1 MSTFDDIVRA
11 HGPALLAYATRL
23 CGGDRHRA
31 EDVVQETW
39 VRAWRNVDRLTEDR
53 GSVRGWL
60 TRVTHNIAV
69 DQHRHRQARP
79 TEVELPETDPA
90 STPQPDDKVLDRL
103 VVTAALD
110 TLPAPHRRTLVEVYF
125 ADRTA
130 ASAAVTLDIPVGTV
144 KSRVHNALRSLRSL
158 PALQA
163 A

>member
-1 MSTFDDIVRA
+1 MSAFDSIVRD

-23 CGGDRHRA
+23 CCGDRHRA

-39 VRAWRNVDRLTEDR
+39 VRAWRNMDRLTEER

-60 TRVTHNIAV
+60 TRVTHNVAV

-79 TEVELPETDPA
+79 TEVELPDTDPT
-90 STPQPDDKVLDRL
+90 STPNPVDEVLDRI
-103 VVTAALD
+103 VVSAALD
-110 TLPAPHRRTLVEVYF
+110 SLPVQHRRTLVEVYL

-130 ASAAVTLDIPVGTV
+130 ASAAVALDVPVGTV
-144 KSRVHNALRSLRSL
+144 KSRVHNALRSLRARSD
-158 PALQA
+158 LQA